1 MKKLVNLLILFVVLT
16 VMFVLCGCSKAPASA
31 TDKIVGH
38 YKTICNTNDSSV
50 IRNEIAELDK
60 LTKDASISEEERMFA
75 QYTYNIGYS
84 IAKLSLS
91 GKAISVF
98 DFPEMEMLSAP
109 IGAIATGEVEVET
122 TMLEES
128 LKFVQKVEKFLQ

>member
-1 MKKLVNLLILFVVLT
+1 
-16 VMFVLCGCSKAPASA
+16 MFVLCGCSKAPVSA

-38 YKTICNTNDSSV
+38 YKTICKTNDSSV

-75 QYTYNIGYS
+75 QYTYNIGYG

-98 DFPEMEMLSAP
+98 DFPEMEMLSAT
-109 IGAIATGEVEVET
+109 IGAIATGEVEVEKI
-122 TMLEES
+122 MLEES